1 MAGTAHKVKEGS
13 LDRNASG
20 PRSLAA
26 GGLVI
31 LGFLALI
38 WGGVG
43 FMLTQGRATA
53 ERSARLQTATLAH
66 AYAESADRIATLVD
80 RHLLALRAA
89 FADKGD
95 AFRLDAWVRTQSS
108 PDPLT
113 AQISI
118 ADARGMLTH
127 SIVPALKP
135 GISIADRAHFKVHVG
150 ATDDRMFISAP
161 VVGRVSGKCSIQFS
175 RALTDAAGA
184 FAGVGVIS
192 LGCEDLSRFF
202 SISDGFVLLAG
213 LDDVVRAF
221 GPGRP
226 DLIGARL
233 GAFSGLSDL
242 LAADQTRSL
251 AVTVPWDD
259 GWHIVSARRVERY
272 PLVVMAAFDEARV
285 FREYRPMRQ
294 RALGIGAAASVIILL
309 LGGIWLRLGWRLA
322 ASRRVLLVTLEH
334 MNQGILMIDA
344 RGRVP
349 VVNRRAVELLDLPPA
364 LLAGDGSGN
373 DLEAAWLAPP
383 AAESADMALHSN
395 GRIIETFCQTLP
407 DGGTVRTFTDVT
419 ERRIADARIRHL
431 ALHDPLTGLA
441 NRICLTDRVEEAMKQ
456 ADAPPFA
463 LICFDLDGFKVVNDT
478 IGHDAGDRLLVDVSR
493 RLLGTMRGE
502 ALLTRIGGDEFAVFC
517 PEQAQAVP
525 TAEAILEALR
535 DPLEIDGTQFR
546 ISASLGLAFHP
557 DDGHVA
563 AELLRHADTAMY
575 QAQARGR
582 GQVVR
587 YDATMDQTRR
597 EKVEIE
603 RDLRVALREGAL
615 EVWFQPRFQSRPSR
629 ISGFEALVR
638 WRHPERGFISPSKFI
653 PIAEQC
659 GLIAELGQVVLRD
672 AAAFAASLPNGRIAV
687 NLSPVQFLSNNLPDL
702 ISEVLATNHLTPDRL
717 ELEVTE
723 GVLIADEVQA
733 LAVLTRLHELGL
745 ELALDDFGTGY
756 ASLSYLRRF
765 PFDRIKIDQS
775 FVQAQEHDGTTRA
788 IVESILTMA
797 QRLRLEVTAEGVE
810 TERQMNLLISQA
822 CPELQ
827 GYYLGRPMPAWEA
840 RAFHASHNTP
850 AARRELV
857 DLTAA

>member
-1 MAGTAHKVKEGS
+1 MAGTTHTVKDGS
-13 LDRNASG
+13 LGRIASG

-31 LGFLALI
+31 LGFLGLI
-38 WGGVG
+38 WGGVW
-43 FMLTQGRATA
+43 FMLAQGRATA
-53 ERSARLQTATLAH
+53 EHAARLQTATLAH

-95 AFRLDAWVRTQSS
+95 AFRLETWVRTQSS

-118 ADARGMLTH
+118 ADARGVLIH
-127 SIVPALKP
+127 SMVPASTP
-135 GISIADRAHFKVHVG
+135 GISIADRAHFKAHVG
-150 ATDDRMFISAP
+150 SVQDRMFISAP

-175 RALTDAAGA
+175 RSLTDAAGA

-202 SISDGFVLLAG
+202 SISDGFVLLSG
-213 LDDVVRAF
+213 LDGVIRAF
-221 GPGRP
+221 GPAHP
-226 DLIGARL
+226 DLIGGQL
-233 GAFSGLSDL
+233 GSIAGLADL
-242 LAADQTRSL
+242 LAGDQPRSE
-251 AVTVPWDD
+251 AVTVPWDG
-259 GWHIVSARRVERY
+259 GWHIVSARRVEHY
-272 PLVVMAAFDEARV
+272 PLAVMAAFDEARV
-285 FREYRPMRQ
+285 FREYRPMRE
-294 RALGIGAAASVIILL
+294 RALEIGAAATAIIML

-344 RGRVP
+344 KGRVP

-364 LLAGDGSGN
+364 LLAGDGSGS
-373 DLEAAWLAPP
+373 DLEVAWLTPP
-383 AAESADMALHSN
+383 AEETADLAPHHN
-395 GRIIETFCQTLP
+395 GRIIETFCQALP

-441 NRICLTDRVEEAMKQ
+441 NRICLTDRVEAALKQ
-456 ADAPPFA
+456 PEVSPFA
-463 LICFDLDGFKVVNDT
+463 LVCFDLDGFKVVNDT

-493 RLLGTMRGE
+493 RILGTMRGE

-517 PEQAQAVP
+517 PDQAHAWT
-525 TAEAILEALR
+525 TAEAILDALR

-557 DDGHVA
+557 DDGRA
-563 AELLRHADTAMY
+563 AADLLRHADTAMY
-575 QAQARGR
+575 QAKARGR
-582 GQVVR
+582 GLVVR

-597 EKVEIE
+597 ERIEIE
-603 RDLRVALREGAL
+603 RELRVALREGTL

-638 WRHPERGFISPSKFI
+638 WRHPERGFIPPSKFI

-659 GLIAELGQVVLRD
+659 GLIAELGQFVLRD

-687 NLSPVQFLSNNLPDL
+687 NLSPVQFLANNLPGL
-702 ISEVLATNHLTPDRL
+702 ISDVLAANHLTPDRM

-723 GVLIADEVQA
+723 GVLIADEAQA

-775 FVQAQEHDGTTRA
+775 FVQAQEHDATTRA
-788 IVESILTMA
+788 IIESVLTMA
-797 QRLRLEVTAEGVE
+797 ERLQLEVTAEGVE
-810 TERQMNLLISQA
+810 TERQMNLLISQG

-840 RAFHASHNTP
+840 RAFHASHNIP
-850 AARRELV
+850 AQRRELF